1 MHFTK
6 ADIPPIHPQGFWS
19 LTIYDK
25 EYFLVANSINRYS
38 LSSRDM
44 FQNNPDGSMDLYIQ
58 KESPGADKQSNWL
71 PAPNGEFIRMLS
83 LYWPKDEAVNGA
95 WVPPPRITDSLLHRL
110 ADGDGCYAHRSG
122 AHPHRLP

>member
-44 FQNNPDGSMDLYIQ
+44 FQNNPDGFNGLVHSEGVPWSGQAIQ
-58 KESPGADKQSNWL
+58 L
-71 PAPNGEFIRMLS
+71 APRPQWGIH
-83 LYWPKDEAVNGA
+83 
-95 WVPPPRITDSLLHRL
+95 TDAELVL
-110 ADGDGCYAHRSG
+110 AEG
-122 AHPHRLP
+122 